1 MLEVPAIDTPIADE
15 FAVLD
20 HQPATPDKEE
30 APPQL
35 ATVCIVGLGYVGLP
49 VAVAF
54 GKERATIG
62 FDISK
67 RRVQNLRQ
75 HNDPTGE
82 VSADELK
89 AAQWLKVTDDPSRI
103 GEADFIIV
111 AVPTPVNEAR
121 QPDFSPL
128 ESASEVVGKHMKA
141 GATIIYES
149 TVYPGATEEIC
160 VPILEK
166 CSRMRWKQDFHV
178 GYSPERINPG
188 DKEHTF
194 TKILKVVS
202 GDDAATLEKVADLYA
217 SVVKAGVFRASSIKV
232 AEAAKVIENT
242 QRDLNIA
249 FVNELSIIFD
259 RLGIDTTEVLQ
270 AAGTKWNF
278 LKFQPGLVGGHCI
291 GVDPYYLT
299 HKAELTGYH
308 PEVIL
313 AGRRIN
319 DGMGPYVA
327 RKCIQQMIHQG
338 RNILGAKVI
347 VLGMTFKE
355 NCKDIRN
362 SKVIDVIRE
371 LEQFGCQVSV
381 HDPEADPDETQ
392 HEYGVKLCS
401 WSELP
406 VADAV
411 ILAVAHKSFVEM
423 KPEQYLEKIVRQ
435 GCFVQ
440 VKPAIDTA
448 VLRRE
453 GVRAWRL

>member
-1 MLEVPAIDTPIADE
+1 MLDAPATTIDTPLEDTLLQEEGIP
-15 FAVLD
+15 VL
-20 HQPATPDKEE
+20 HEE
-30 APPQL
+30 APPKL
-35 ATVCIVGLGYVGLP
+35 GTVCVVGLGYVGLP

-54 GKERATIG
+54 GKERGTIG

-67 RRVQNLRQ
+67 RRVQNLKQ
-75 HNDPTGE
+75 YTDPTGE
-82 VSADELK
+82 VSTEDLK
-89 AAQWLKVTDDPSRI
+89 AAKDLEVTDDPKLI
-103 GEADFIIV
+103 GEADYIIV

-128 ESASEVVGKHMKA
+128 ESASELVGKHMKA
-141 GATIIYES
+141 GAIVVYES

-202 GDDAATLEKVADLYA
+202 GDDAETLEKVADLYA
-217 SVVKAGVFRASSIKV
+217 SVVKAGVFKASCIKV

-278 LKFQPGLVGGHCI
+278 LKFSPGLVGGHCI

-338 RNILGAKVI
+338 RNILGAKVN

-371 LEQFGCQVSV
+371 LEQFGCEVFV
-381 HDPEADPDETQ
+381 HDPEADSDETQ
-392 HEYGVKLCS
+392 HEYGVKLRS

-406 VADAV
+406 VADAI
-411 ILAVAHKSFVEM
+411 ILAVAHKDFVEM
-423 KPEQYLEKIVRQ
+423 PAEKYLEKVVRQ

-440 VKPAIDTA
+440 VKPAIDTTA
-448 VLRRE
+448 FKRE
-453 GVRAWRL
+453 GVRVWRL